1 MKRIVCVL
9 FAFCIVI
16 HLSGCSLY
24 RAISLVRGGESHVRV
39 DEETEIPFELSGH
52 MILVKGRINN
62 SSRDYTFMLD
72 TGALTIVGKD
82 LTSELG
88 LTKEVGIKLID
99 VAEGEKIV
107 YLAKLENFSLG
118 GFKAEGISAAIFDM
132 DKIRRITGIKVDGI
146 IGSNF
151 LRFFK
156 VKIDYH
162 KRLVTL
168 SGNTAPFIAVP
179 GASPVQIEQSM
190 KMGFAPLVT
199 VSCGDTTFDAAIDT
213 GLIAPLSLPPS
224 LSKEISQEA
233 GIEGKGVMGGGAI
246 RDFKKVRLVRLDS
259 IRIGSRET
267 GKIMAT
273 VAEGQKNALIG
284 YTFLSNYV
292 VTLNYPAGEMLLTP
306 AEGGRNIDNI
316 FTTGIVIRRNEAG
329 KTLVSGIWSG
339 SPADRLGIAM
349 GNEILEI
356 NGRAVDTFTLQELR
370 DQMYDDDRIKTVDL
384 LIRSQFGE
392 RNFIIIKEYLF

>member
-1 MKRIVCVL
+1 M
-9 FAFCIVI
+9 
-16 HLSGCSLY
+16 
-24 RAISLVRGGESHVRV
+24 
-39 DEETEIPFELSGH
+39 
-52 MILVKGRINN
+52 
-62 SSRDYTFMLD
+62 
-72 TGALTIVGKD
+72 
-82 LTSELG
+82 
-88 LTKEVGIKLID
+88 
-99 VAEGEKIV
+99 
-107 YLAKLENFSLG
+107 G

-132 DKIRRITGIKVDGI
+132 DKIRQISGEKVDGV

-156 VKIDYH
+156 VKIDYQ

-168 SGNTAPFIAVP
+168 SGNTAPLIPVP

-199 VSCGDTTFDAAIDT
+199 VSCGETTFDAAIDT

-224 LSKEISQEA
+224 LSREISQEA

-246 RDFKKVRLVRLDS
+246 KDFEKVRLVRLDS

-284 YTFLSNYV
+284 YTFLSNYI
-292 VTLNYPAGEMLLTP
+292 VTLNYPAEEMLLVP
-306 AEGGRNIDNI
+306 AEGGRNIDNL
-316 FTTGIVIRRNEAG
+316 FTTGIVIRRDDMG
-329 KTLVSGIWSG
+329 KTLVSGVWSG

-356 NGRAVDTFTLQELR
+356 NGKAADTFTLQELR
-370 DQMYDDDRIKTVDL
+370 EQMYDDDRIKTVDL
-384 LIRSQFGE
+384 LISNHFGE
-392 RNFIIIKEYLF
+392 RNYTIVKEYLFSKPA